1 MVCGRCEEKLSRVIV
16 PDKWKDGAQNTGE
29 KQVSGKTNMLLTK
42 KGKGKA
48 RRFTPLERACR
59 ICKQKVAQNAH
70 YCQECAYA
78 KGICAMCGRRILNTK
93 EYKMSST

>member
-1 MVCGRCEEKLSRVIV
+1 MVPKTLGRSKCQ
-16 PDKWKDGAQNTGE
+16 G
-29 KQVSGKTNMLLTK
+29 KQTCFSLRR
-42 KGKGKA
+42 GKGKHEGLP
-48 RRFTPLERACR
+48 PLERACR